1 MINPLEKIDN
11 SDLEIWYRLQE
22 INDNIIKDSSK
33 NSLNGSI
40 NGNLEIVNVNDN
52 SITNEYKII
61 QNNFKAIKINNSI
74 NGIETPVKKLN
85 TFTLMIKVN
94 LIESTDLI
102 NIINYNN
109 LNIKINSNQI
119 KIFDNNTLLETSEVN
134 FINNWKAI
142 ILIYNNNKLSV
153 YIDSKL
159 ILKNINLII
168 SDSTNKFKLI
178 SDTEQNININLED
191 FRIYS
196 KIVSYQ
202 TIYKYSN
209 GLIIL

>member
-1 MINPLEKIDN
+1 M
-11 SDLEIWYRLQE
+11 EIWYRLQE
-22 INDNIIKDSSK
+22 INDNTIKDSSK
-33 NSLNGSI
+33 NSLDGSI
-40 NGNLEIVNVNDN
+40 NGNLEVVNVNDN

-61 QNNFKAIKINNSI
+61 QNNFKAIKINNSN
-74 NGIETPVKKLN
+74 NGIETQVKELN
-85 TFTLMIKVN
+85 KFTLMIKVN
-94 LIESTDLI
+94 LIETTNFI

-109 LNIKINSNQI
+109 LNIKINNNQI

-168 SDSTNKFKLI
+168 LDSTNKFKLI

>member
-1 MINPLEKIDN
+1 M
-11 SDLEIWYRLQE
+11 EIWYRLQE
-22 INDNIIKDSSK
+22 INDNTIKDSSK
-33 NSLNGSI
+33 NSLDGSI
-40 NGNLEIVNVNDN
+40 NGNLEVVNVNDN

-61 QNNFKAIKINNSI
+61 QNNFKAIKINNSN
-74 NGIETPVKKLN
+74 NGIETPVKELN

-94 LIESTDLI
+94 LIETTNFI

-109 LNIKINSNQI
+109 LNIKINNNQI

-168 SDSTNKFKLI
+168 LDSTNKFKLI